1 MVSGSAKGWVQ
12 TGSRTESSPGL
23 GKNKS
28 DRKREGLL
36 SPGTARSADLA
47 GNVVVRIV
55 RRSGRSRSVA
65 ISAGAVHTGILGANE
80 PRVDRRIGI
89 DVTRRLPLKIAKRA
103 AAYWQGP
110 GLPRV
115 GRADLSIRNTAYA
128 DCGGVG
134 CSPPGLLRMTRVS

>member
-65 ISAGAVHTGILGANE
+65 ISAGAVHAGILGANE

-89 DVTRRLPLKIAKRA
+89 GGQRGSRQRA
-103 AAYWQGP
+103 AVCP
-110 GLPRV
+110 GAAAIPIRIAVAALGAEPDVVDRV
-115 GRADLSIRNTAYA
+115 
-128 DCGGVG
+128 
-134 CSPPGLLRMTRVS
+134 